1 MIELRGHRPRLV
13 VRESPLF
20 QLLAMLML
28 LGLLGGFFWL
38 ALTQDLP
45 LYIILASG
53 GALTLLLLIQAR
65 ILVATL
71 RPENWLIQ
79 FYSHGIA
86 LQTGGHLSDEK
97 HRILFLPAEAL
108 RAARIVRGGWSPRP
122 WTRPR
127 EKHKQ
132 NDLTCLEIVVDR
144 SRVKE
149 LTDTHRPSHI
159 HRPRPIKLRF
169 LFNPITENAE
179 GYRIELRSHRSRV
192 TPGLGR
198 IAKIF
203 RIYGITT
210 QRLHLTANL
219 EALQDHEFEDRV
231 VRAMHQGHTQQ
242 AIDLLMERERLTSER
257 ARQRLDQIMS
267 RQEARHGASG
277 APRPER

>member
-38 ALTQDLP
+38 TLAQDFP
-45 LYIILASG
+45 LFIILASG

-65 ILVATL
+65 ILLATL
-71 RPENWLIQ
+71 RPENWLIR

-86 LQTGGHLSDEK
+86 LQTGGHLSNED
-97 HRILFLPAEAL
+97 HRTLFIPAEAL
-108 RAARIVRGGWSPRP
+108 RGARIVREQWRRRP
-122 WTRPR
+122 WTRPQ
-127 EKHKQ
+127 EKHKL
-132 NDLTCLEIVVDR
+132 NDLTGLEIVVDK

-149 LTDTHRPSHI
+149 LADTHRPSHI

-192 TPGLGR
+192 TPRIGR
-198 IAKIF
+198 IAEAF

-219 EALQDHEFEDRV
+219 EALQDHEFEERL
-231 VRAMHQGHTQQ
+231 VRAMHQGHTQL
-242 AIDLLMERERLTSER
+242 AIDMLMDRDRLTSER

-267 RQEARHGASG
+267 RQEARQGATG
-277 APRPER
+277 PAT